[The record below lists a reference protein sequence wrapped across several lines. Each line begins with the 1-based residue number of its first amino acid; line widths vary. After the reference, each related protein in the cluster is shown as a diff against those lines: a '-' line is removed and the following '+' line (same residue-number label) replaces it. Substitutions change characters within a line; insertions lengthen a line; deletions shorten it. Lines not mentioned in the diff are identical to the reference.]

1 MKNEDELYKITLE
14 DLENVKDYDNLIKTE
29 LIYLFL
35 EKNNMTK
42 EELCELSGI
51 TIDNLEM
58 LLSETPNLVFDCGY
72 KVSDA
77 IGIDGSDIF
86 NL

>member
-1 MKNEDELYKITLE
+1 MKNKKRLYKITLE
-14 DLENVKDYDNLIKTE
+14 DLENVKDYDNLIKTD

-35 EKNNMTK
+35 EKNKMTK

-51 TIDNLEM
+51 TLDNLEM
-58 LLSETPNLVFDCGY
+58 ILSDTPNLVFDCGY
-72 KVSDA
+72 KISDA
-77 IGIDGSDIF
+77 IGIYGSDIF

>member
-1 MKNEDELYKITLE
+1 MKNKDELYKITYE
-14 DLENVKDYDNLIKTE
+14 DIENVKDWNNLIKTE

-42 EELCELSGI
+42 EDLCELSGI
-51 TIDNLEM
+51 SIDDLEM

-72 KVSDA
+72 KVSEA
-77 IGIDGSDIF
+77 IGIDGCDIF